1 MATDPAIRI
10 AVCNPVRYRAES
22 LALALAQQSGY
33 EVVPLTHAD
42 VSMFTGC
49 TAVVID
55 VHPQLD
61 SALQL
66 VRDITMKQPDADV
79 ILIGM
84 VEVAENV
91 IKMAEAGASG
101 YVPPDASLQ
110 EVVSALEAVRRGEF
124 ICRPDLTY
132 VLLSHLSRLA
142 WDNTASA
149 AVQSPRLT
157 TRERRVMELMS
168 QALTN
173 KQIAASLCVST
184 STIKNHVHSILKK
197 VGVRNRS
204 VIWHLVSFSSGNGKN
219 RNS

>member
-22 LALALAQQSGY
+22 LALALAQRSGY
-33 EVVPLTHAD
+33 EVIPVTHAD
-42 VSMFTGC
+42 LGMFAGC
-49 TAVVID
+49 TTVIVD
-55 VHPQLD
+55 VHAQLE

-66 VRDITMKQPDADV
+66 VRDITMKQPEADV
-79 ILIGM
+79 ILLGM
-84 VEVAENV
+84 VELAENV

-110 EVVSALEAVRRGEF
+110 ELVSALEAVRKREF

-142 WDNTASA
+142 WGNKAS

-168 QALTN
+168 QAFTN
-173 KQIAASLCVST
+173 KQIAASLCVSP
-184 STIKNHVHSILKK
+184 STIKNHVHSVLKK
-197 VGVRNRS
+197 VGVRSRT
-204 VIWHLVSFSSGNGKN
+204 VMWHLVPPSSGNGEN